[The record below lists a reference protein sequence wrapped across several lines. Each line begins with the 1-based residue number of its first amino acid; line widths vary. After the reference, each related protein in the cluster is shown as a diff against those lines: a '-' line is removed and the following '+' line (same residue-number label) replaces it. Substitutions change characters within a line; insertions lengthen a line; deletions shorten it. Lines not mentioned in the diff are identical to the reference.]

1 MTQRRSQIAALD
13 ASVNNLSKENRTFF
27 EQLQL
32 RQAELESS
40 QHHVGT
46 LQSQNTELQFQL
58 REARD
63 RVTLLAEEISDLR
76 GEQDMRPQGP
86 GVTQEEVISTMEA
99 KYEAK
104 LAEIKRNLVLVEK
117 ERTESEADWSR
128 KLCEKSKETDE
139 LKMILQSS
147 AKLREEKENNT
158 GVLKGE
164 IEKLTAEVQN
174 HQRHAAEL
182 QLQVDRMKDA
192 EVWLAY
198 FTPHCS
204 L

>member
-1 MTQRRSQIAALD
+1 MD
-13 ASVNNLSKENRTFF
+13 ASVNNLSKENRAFF
-27 EQLQL
+27 EQLQI

>member
-1 MTQRRSQIAALD
+1 LD

-27 EQLQL
+27 EQLQI

-86 GVTQEEVISTMEA
+86 GVTQEEIISTMEA

-147 AKLREEKENNT
+147 AKLREEKESTT

-174 HQRHAAEL
+174 HQRHASEL

-198 FTPHCS
+198 YTPHCS

>member
-1 MTQRRSQIAALD
+1 
-13 ASVNNLSKENRTFF
+13 
-27 EQLQL
+27 
-32 RQAELESS
+32 
-40 QHHVGT
+40 
-46 LQSQNTELQFQL
+46 
-58 REARD
+58 
-63 RVTLLAEEISDLR
+63 
-76 GEQDMRPQGP
+76 MRPQGP
-86 GVTQEEVISTMEA
+86 GVTQEEIISTMEA

-128 KLCEKSKETDE
+128 KLCGKSKETDE

-147 AKLREEKENNT
+147 AKLREEKESTT

-174 HQRHAAEL
+174 HQRHASEL

-198 FTPHCS
+198 YTPHCS

>member
-1 MTQRRSQIAALD
+1 LD

-27 EQLQL
+27 EQLQI

-40 QHHVGT
+40 QHHAGT

-86 GVTQEEVISTMEA
+86 GVTQEEIISTMEA

-147 AKLREEKENNT
+147 AKLREEKESTT

-174 HQRHAAEL
+174 HQRHASEL

-198 FTPHCS
+198 YTPHCS

>member
-1 MTQRRSQIAALD
+1 LE
-13 ASVNNLSKENRTFF
+13 ASVNNLSLENRTFF
-27 EQLQL
+27 EQLQI

-40 QHHVGT
+40 QHHAGT

-63 RVTLLAEEISDLR
+63 RVTLLTEEISDLQ
-76 GEQDMRPQGP
+76 GEQDIRPQGS
-86 GVTQEEVISTMEA
+86 GIHQEDISQLISAMEA

-104 LAEIKRNLVLVEK
+104 LAEIKRNLVLSEK

-128 KLCEKSKETDE
+128 KLCEKSRETDE

-147 AKLREEKENNT
+147 AKLREEKEST
-158 GVLKGE
+158 SGVLKDE

-174 HQRHAAEL
+174 HQRQASEFQV
-182 QLQVDRMKDA
+182 QLDRMNDA
-192 EVWLAY
+192 EV
-198 FTPHCS
+198 
-204 L
+204 